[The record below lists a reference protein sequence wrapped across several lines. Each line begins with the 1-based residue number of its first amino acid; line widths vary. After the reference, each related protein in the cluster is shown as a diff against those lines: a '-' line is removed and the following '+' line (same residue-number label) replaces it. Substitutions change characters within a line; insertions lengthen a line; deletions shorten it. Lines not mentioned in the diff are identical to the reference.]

1 MAEQRTQEWHDLRA
15 GKVTASRLGDVIA
28 KLKSGASSERRKAY
42 MVELIAERLSG
53 QPIDKVQS
61 AAMRWGA
68 DYEAEAR
75 RAYEFRRDVEV
86 LEVGFIP
93 HPSIENSGASPDGF
107 VEEDGLVEFKCPTP
121 TTHVETL
128 LAREV
133 PAEHIP
139 QIDWQLA
146 CTGRAWC
153 DFVSYDPRLPED
165 FRFFVQRVERDEA
178 RITELEREVSAF
190 LAELETKIQQLKEA
204 A

>member
-1 MAEQRTQEWHDLRA
+1 MAEQRTPEWHDLRA

-28 KLKSGASSERRKAY
+28 KLKTGGSSERRKAY

-53 QPIDKVQS
+53 SALEKFQS
-61 AAMRWGA
+61 PAMRWGA
-68 DYEAEAR
+68 EYEAMAR
-75 RAYEFRRDVEV
+75 HAYEFRTDREV

-93 HPSIENSGASPDGF
+93 HPTIPDSGASPDGF
-107 VEEDGLVEFKCPTP
+107 VDDDGLVEFKCPTL

-133 PAEHIP
+133 PEEHLP
-139 QIDWQLA
+139 QIHRQMA

-153 DFVSYDPRLPED
+153 DFVSFDPRLPED
-165 FRFFVQRVERDEA
+165 TRFFVRRVERDEA
-178 RITELEREVSAF
+178 RIAELEKEVSAF
-190 LAELETKIQQLKEA
+190 LSELETKIQQLKEA